1 VDSNGTLV
9 PGTYTEWSATVS
21 SATTFAIVATPVLG
35 SDQVYPAGSTTQ
47 VFLPVSSSAHNK
59 LVDGILEFAD
69 QSGNLLNQAVKDAL
83 GVTTDPVGGWD
94 LLNSG
99 TGPDTVTALGNRSY
113 TLVFNAVDLTSAT
126 AVGQRLKLARTVTAP
141 TGSIT
146 LNGTTQYANK
156 TSPAGMTF
164 TDDFTVSAW
173 VKVSS
178 YQAGTIASRYNG
190 TSGWIFRMDA
200 TGQIALVGTNA
211 GAANY
216 SQITSYQSVPLN
228 KWVHISAQLDMST
241 YTATTTTSYVMID
254 GVNVPAVVLRGGTN
268 PTALVQAGN
277 LEIGSQN
284 SGTVFFP
291 GQIAQVAIYS
301 AKVTQATILAS
312 MNQTLTGSETS
323 LVSAYKLDQASGLN
337 DLSANANNLT
347 AQGSPSYSTTQT
359 PFTNAVTG
367 TSVTAGTTNYG
378 IIMAQTFSTNTT
390 YTIQIPEGET
400 LPTTGGIGTVSYSTQ
415 KTPYG
420 FPGQRGKWNVST
432 VVSAQLNNVITTTA
446 WANLGSLNLKIPIG
460 SWRFGHEMVIQ
471 SNPASAGIADFTL
484 TLGTTAAAAGD
495 AELTSQ
501 SQSNTAA
508 VTMAAF
514 GATITRNRFID
525 LAAETTYYLNARNN
539 TVTNQTIY
547 IRGDTGQCIIYAEN
561 AYL

>member
-1 VDSNGTLV
+1 MDSNGTLV

-83 GVTTDPVGGWD
+83 GVTTDPAGGWD

-99 TGPDTVTALGNRSY
+99 TGPSAVTNNGNHSY
-113 TLVFNAVDLTSAT
+113 DLTFASVDLTS
-126 AVGQRLKLARTVTAP
+126 VLSKGMRLRLTRTVTAP
-141 TGSIT
+141 TQCADLESGSS
-146 LNGTTQYANK
+146 QYFSK
-156 TSPAGMTF
+156 TSPSGISFTTTF
-164 TDDFTVSAW
+164 TCSAW
-173 VKVSS
+173 IKPESYTAGGIIARRNADTEGWSLKINSSGQVSLM
-178 YQAGTIASRYNG
+178 GLRIASNNKE
-190 TSGWIFRMDA
+190 I
-200 TGQIALVGTNA
+200 N
-211 GAANY
+211 
-216 SQITSYQSVPLN
+216 SYQSIPLN
-228 KWVHISAQLDMST
+228 KWTHVAATIDMAAGDTSAQKIWINGVEVPRL
-241 YTATTTTSYVMID
+241 YTLTGTASALVQGTT
-254 GVNVPAVVLRGGTN
+254 ALVVGAEKSAGTN
-268 PTALVQAGN
+268 PFDGK
-277 LEIGSQN
+277 
-284 SGTVFFP
+284 
-291 GQIAQVAIYS
+291 IAQAAVFS
-301 AKVTQATILAS
+301 TQLSDATVKAMIG
-312 MNQTLTGSETS
+312 QTLTGSES
-323 LVSAYKLDQASGLN
+323 GVVSAFTLNNSLLDLTAN
-337 DLSANANNLT
+337 DNDLT
-347 AQGSPSYSTTQT
+347 AQGSALATNTDS
-359 PFTNAVTG
+359 PFAGGNVQEYTD
-367 TSVTAGTTNYG
+367 GTTE
-378 IIMAQTFSTNTT
+378 MAVVMADPVFSTNTT
-390 YTIQIPEGET
+390 VTVQVPEGYA
-400 LPTTGGIGTVSYSTQ
+400 LPTSGGISAVYYSTQ
-415 KTPYG
+415 KVPYG

-471 SNPASAGIADFTL
+471 SNPASAGIVDFTL

-539 TVTNQTIY
+539 TVANQTIY